1 MCCCW
6 EWCLKTMMFLSS
18 WQKRACK
25 KNCDRQQNEKYIL
38 KWRQWKWKKTKENP
52 ERVKLLGWVVFHV
65 KYLLMAFFLIS
76 SSSSLNHRLLVV
88 VCVVNCKSLQV
99 ATYRHVSTLKR
110 IWTMKNDFRT
120 YTTTAMEREMMAW
133 KKETTLN
140 QTQCSENKAHNWKTI
155 SFLLSFAFLYL
166 TFLLVLFM
174 LCELPSSSLALFGK
188 YHESKHHVLFLLCLA
203 AVCLLIKFSFIFLA
217 SKNRLLALINF

>member
-1 MCCCW
+1 MCCW

-120 YTTTAMEREMMAW
+120 YTTTAMERERW
-133 KKETTLN
+133 WHEKKRWPSIKLN
-140 QTQCSENKAHNWKTI
+140 VVKIKHITERQFRSCS
-155 SFLLSFAFLYL
+155 
-166 TFLLVLFM
+166 
-174 LCELPSSSLALFGK
+174 PS
-188 YHESKHHVLFLLCLA
+188 H
-203 AVCLLIKFSFIFLA
+203 FSI
-217 SKNRLLALINF
+217 